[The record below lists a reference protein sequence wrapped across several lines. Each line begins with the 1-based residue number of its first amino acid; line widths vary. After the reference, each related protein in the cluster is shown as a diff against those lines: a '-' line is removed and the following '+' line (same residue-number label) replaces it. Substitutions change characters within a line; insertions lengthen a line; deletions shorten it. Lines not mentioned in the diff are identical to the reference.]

1 MAVPQ
6 EDFFELNITTA
17 SNPYPESAPR
27 MLGTRDFRAPSG
39 GWWWVALLAVSSI
52 MRKHR
57 AVKKLLWGL
66 ILLVIA
72 IAILPSG
79 VPITLVIIAVLVRL
93 FFRRRRRSR
102 ATEST
107 GQPTPRSHIP
117 ASVEWRVIKKAKG
130 RCVDC
135 GCTAE
140 DGVKMHIDHKVP
152 LFKGGTNDFDN
163 LCLRCERH
171 NLGKGTDDDYRA

>member
-1 MAVPQ
+1 M
-6 EDFFELNITTA
+6 
-17 SNPYPESAPR
+17 
-27 MLGTRDFRAPSG
+27 
-39 GWWWVALLAVSSI
+39 
-52 MRKHR
+52 
-57 AVKKLLWGL
+57 KKLLRNL
-66 ILLVIA
+66 ILLA
-72 IAILPSG
+72 IAIPLVGGFVSSG
-79 VPITLVIIAVLVRL
+79 EPALLIIIAVLVWL

-117 ASVEWRVIKKAKG
+117 AGVEWRVIKKAKG
-130 RCVDC
+130 RCKDC

-140 DGVKMHIDHKVP
+140 DGFKMHIDHIVP
-152 LFKGGTNDFDN
+152 LAKGGTNAFDN

>member
-1 MAVPQ
+1 M
-6 EDFFELNITTA
+6 
-17 SNPYPESAPR
+17 R
-27 MLGTRDFRAPSG
+27 TRPHKY
-39 GWWWVALLAVSSI
+39 WP
-52 MRKHR
+52 
-57 AVKKLLWGL
+57 VKKLLRVL
-66 ILLVIA
+66 IWLVIA
-72 IAILPSG
+72 IAILSSG
-79 VPITLVIIAVLVRL
+79 VPLALIIVAVAVWF

-117 ASVEWRVIKKAKG
+117 AGVEWRVIKKAKG
-130 RCVDC
+130 RCKDC

-140 DGVKMHIDHKVP
+140 DGFKMHIDHIVP
-152 LFKGGTNDFDN
+152 LAKGGTNDFDN

>member
-1 MAVPQ
+1 M
-6 EDFFELNITTA
+6 
-17 SNPYPESAPR
+17 R
-27 MLGTRDFRAPSG
+27 TRP
-39 GWWWVALLAVSSI
+39 
-52 MRKHR
+52 RKHWP
-57 AVKKLLWGL
+57 VKKLLRVL
-66 ILLVIA
+66 IWLVIA
-72 IAILPSG
+72 IAILSSG
-79 VPITLVIIAVLVRL
+79 VPLALIIVAVAVWF